1 MAKRIYI
8 IAGVIALFLVLY
20 FILNPQDIA
29 WKQLLWI
36 VTLLYAIV
44 VGAIHGIL
52 AHSLTSKQKGN
63 LIFYPLAMGGLF
75 TLLVYIYI
83 YVVLPQV
90 IPGFLY

>member
-8 IAGVIALFLVLY
+8 IVGVIAMSAAIY
-20 FILNPQDIA
+20 FVLNPHHIA

-44 VGAIHGIL
+44 IAAIHGTL

-63 LIFYPLAMGGLF
+63 LIFYPLAMGALF
-75 TLLVYIYI
+75 TFLVYIYI
-83 YVVLPQV
+83 YIVLPQI
-90 IPGFLY
+90 IPDFLY